1 MELQLQG
8 KCHCLCQDMPGSK
21 RTLKSRVHPQ
31 LFTLEMSFFFFKTC
45 QVFFF
50 FLKRDVT
57 NIDWKA
63 SRYLQGENFL
73 GVALIFGVTAVP
85 GALICDD
92 GREEDS
98 FCRAF

>member
-31 LFTLEMSFFFFKTC
+31 LFTLEMN
-45 QVFFF
+45 FF
-50 FLKRDVT
+50 FLKT
-57 NIDWKA
+57 CQFFFSNIDWKV